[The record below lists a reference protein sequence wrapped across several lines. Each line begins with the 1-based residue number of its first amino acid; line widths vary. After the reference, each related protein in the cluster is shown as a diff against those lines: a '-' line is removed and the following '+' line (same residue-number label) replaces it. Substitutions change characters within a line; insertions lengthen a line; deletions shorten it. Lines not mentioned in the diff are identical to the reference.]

1 MAGETFT
8 SNNWYDL
15 DMNRLVILLL
25 PINWRKPKMVAFMQA
40 LAAPLRELHYMFVQN
55 RRRNMYRIRHSFM
68 ICYMEAA
75 LNDEFDPQQRRIT
88 IDEPEMY
95 ANRYIY
101 TSGEQQ
107 PKYLG
112 TMYLRSSVELAGGGV
127 DFTVN
132 MNGAVADLHDI
143 RALVDFYKLAGPR
156 YNINMPV
163 SGPIP

>member
-1 MAGETFT
+1 MAEIT
-8 SNNWYDL
+8 SNNWWDL
-15 DMNRLVILLL
+15 DMNKLVILLL
-25 PINWRKPKMVAFMQA
+25 PIHWRKPKMVAFMQA
-40 LAAPLRELHYMFVQN
+40 LAAPLRELHYSFVRN
-55 RRRNMYRIRHSFM
+55 RIKNMYRIRHNFM

-75 LNDEFDPQQRRIT
+75 LNDEFDPAQRRIR

-112 TMYLRSSVELAGGGV
+112 TMYLRSSAELEGGGF

-132 MNGAVADLHDI
+132 MNGAVADIHDI

-156 YNINMPV
+156 YNINMPI
-163 SGPIP
+163 SGPLP